1 MERSQGFEEPRK
13 LDRRD
18 VVVGSTATTRRPSHP
33 RQSNG
38 TEDRFHTWLRR
49 RVKVKVGFCCHSTFL
64 VPPLSE
70 LPSAAS
76 ILLASSPSDQTI
88 VAATL
93 QHSAYDS
100 YTIVLSRVSI
110 TRHIAGRHWHWHSR
124 SLVTTHA
131 CCTTSTHTGPQTHT
145 HQTYLSVDCTFR
157 ASSSA
162 CALESFSESKDT
174 NNARACALESEQWV
188 VTMWGAT
195 CML

>member
-131 CCTTSTHTGPQTHT
+131 CCTTSTHTGPQTHIHT
-145 HQTYLSVDCTFR
+145 TNSLTLSSNH
-157 ASSSA
+157 A
-162 CALESFSESKDT
+162 
-174 NNARACALESEQWV
+174 
-188 VTMWGAT
+188 
-195 CML
+195 CMLYNINTHRPTNTHTPNLPKCGLYVPC